1 MQSVRLFG
9 FPALCFILSL
19 LYFDSLQALV
29 TLALKNDAYTHTL
42 LMPFAA
48 LFFIFIDR
56 KAVPL
61 SQKLSLL
68 QPLFAIIPGIVLLA
82 VVQNGLLA
90 EHTMVAMD
98 CMLASYI
105 SFLIGGM
112 IFFYGI
118 PAFVKTRFSWF
129 LMLLAIPV
137 PMVVLNYI
145 VTFFRDGSAEVV
157 NVMLQIT
164 GITFIRE
171 GLTFRLPSI
180 TIFIAPECSG
190 IRSSIALFI
199 TALFAGQ
206 LYLKTVPAKLVLL
219 LCVIPLT
226 LLKNGL
232 RITTLTILADKV
244 DVAWITHSRLH
255 HEGGIVFFAII
266 LLLLFGILFILQR
279 AEKVVLSRL
288 QKKQADLSGHV

>member
-1 MQSVRLFG
+1 MQ
-9 FPALCFILSL
+9 
-19 LYFDSLQALV
+19 
-29 TLALKNDAYTHTL
+29 T
-42 LMPFAA
+42 
-48 LFFIFIDR
+48 
-56 KAVPL
+56 
-61 SQKLSLL
+61 
-68 QPLFAIIPGIVLLA
+68 
-82 VVQNGLLA
+82 GLLA
-90 EHTMVAMD
+90 EHTTVVMD
-98 CMLASYI
+98 CILASYI
-105 SFLIGGM
+105 CFLIGGM
-112 IFFYGI
+112 IFFYGV
-118 PAFVKTRFSWF
+118 PAFVKTRFSWL
-129 LMLLAIPV
+129 LMLLVIPV
-137 PMVVLNYI
+137 PMAVLDYM

-180 TIFIAPECSG
+180 TIYIAPECSG

-232 RITTLTILADKV
+232 RITALTILADKV
-244 DVAWITHSRLH
+244 DVAWLTHSRLH
-255 HEGGIVFFAII
+255 HNGGIVFFAII
-266 LLLLFGILFILQR
+266 LLLLLGILFSLQR

-288 QKKQADLSGHV
+288 QKKHTDLSGHV